1 MTKNEIKAEIE
12 TLDFGIECLTGYK
25 TTSATETK
33 KAEWRRDELVAKR
46 DALIEKLH
54 EDEI

>member
-25 TTSATETK
+25 TTSAT
-33 KAEWRRDELVAKR
+33 
-46 DALIEKLH
+46 
-54 EDEI
+54 